1 MELDLDEARRI
12 SALYLYGILD
22 TRFEE
27 RFDRLTRI
35 AAAIFKT
42 PISLISLVDRDRQ
55 WFKSSYGMNV
65 RQTARDVA
73 FCSHAIQGA
82 DVFVVP
88 DAMKDSRFEAN
99 PLVTGGPQ
107 IRFYAGAP
115 LITSGHHALGTLCV
129 IDHQPRRGFS
139 ISEQRVLRD
148 LADTV
153 MDFFEM
159 QLAMR
164 QKEAELRRQQSR
176 APAAGSVPMS
186 P

>member
-1 MELDLDEARRI
+1 MELDFDEARRV

-35 AAAIFKT
+35 AAAIFNT
-42 PISLISLVDRDRQ
+42 PISLVSLVDRERQ

-73 FCSHAIQGA
+73 FCSHAIQAA

-88 DAMKDSRFEAN
+88 DAYEDARFKHN

-115 LITSGHHALGTLCV
+115 LITSSKHALGTLCV
-129 IDHQPRRGFS
+129 IDHQPRREFS
-139 ISEQRVLRD
+139 VADQRVLRD

-153 MDFFEM
+153 VDFFEM
-159 QLAMR
+159 QLAIR
-164 QKEAELRRQQSR
+164 RKHAAVLKTNVIAEQQP
-176 APAAGSVPMS
+176 PA
-186 P
+186 